1 MTKYKCNQ
9 CGAEDSDR
17 TSSAPL
23 ALICWKCRA
32 GKDNKSYTAQ
42 LDSREGMFQID
53 ASGNYAWET
62 K

>member
-17 TSSAPL
+17 SASPFL

-32 GKDNKSYTAQ
+32 GRDTKSPMQQ
-42 LDSREGMFQID
+42 LETREGMFQVD
-53 ASGNYAWET
+53 DEGRFPWER
-62 K
+62 

>member
-17 TSSAPL
+17 TTSPPL
-23 ALICWKCRA
+23 SLTCWQCRA
-32 GKDNKSYTAQ
+32 GRDTKNFMQ
-42 LDSREGMFQID
+42 QMESREGMFVID
-53 ASGNYAWET
+53 DEGKFPWE